1 MVRFILSRSESLF
14 HLIPES
20 VILFIARFGIA
31 AVFWKSGQTKIEG
44 FSLDIISRHMHLGW
58 PHLSDTAIYL
68 FENDYK
74 LPLLTPVVAA
84 VMAALAEHILS
95 TLILFG
101 LFTRLAAFG
110 LAFMTLVIEIFVY
123 PDAYPTHATWLAI
136 TLLLMVKGAGKLS
149 LDHWINKG

>member
-1 MVRFILSRSESLF
+1 MVRFVLSKTESLF
-14 HLIPES
+14 RLIPES
-20 VILFIARFGIA
+20 LILFVARFGIA

-44 FSLDIISRHMHLGW
+44 FSLDIISGQMHLGW

-74 LPLLTPVVAA
+74 LPLLAPVVAA

-95 TLILFG
+95 TFILFG

-123 PDAYPTHATWLAI
+123 PDAYPTHATWLAL
-136 TLLLMVKGAGKLS
+136 TLMLMVKGAGKLS
-149 LDHWINKG
+149 VDHWINKG